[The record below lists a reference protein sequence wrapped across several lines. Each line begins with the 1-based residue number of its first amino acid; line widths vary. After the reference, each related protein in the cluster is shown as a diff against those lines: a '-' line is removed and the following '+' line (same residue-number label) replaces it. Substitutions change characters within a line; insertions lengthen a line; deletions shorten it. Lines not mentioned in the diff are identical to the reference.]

1 MPMEAEKRFQK
12 HIKGRTWRWPFP
24 ENGLMPER
32 CEART
37 PLYQVGAFPNQSRR
51 KKEYEDWVKA
61 GKPRLF
67 DEEDRGEDAT
77 PVP

>member
-1 MPMEAEKRFQK
+1 M
-12 HIKGRTWRWPFP
+12 GRCPWHGEICNCGLGYPFP

-32 CEART
+32 CEVRT

-61 GKPRLF
+61 GKPRLEP
-67 DEEDRGEDAT
+67 DDSDPSTEEVETAL
-77 PVP
+77 